1 MAYLM
6 LKCPHYSQVR
16 MVIDKFGIAAIRNA
30 WYNSSQVTEH
40 VLYGYTKVIIL
51 IGPSLSLSLLSTHL
65 ILESLLL
72 TWMLISNA
80 ALENKGLG
88 QGTG

>member
-40 VLYGYTKVIIL
+40 ILYGYTKVIIL
-51 IGPSLSLSLLSTHL
+51 ISPSLSLSL
-65 ILESLLL
+65 SL
-72 TWMLISNA
+72 
-80 ALENKGLG
+80 
-88 QGTG
+88 